1 MRIKNA
7 KTGLA
12 ALCGLVLAAMA
23 LSAPAAAQSREVWM
37 STDVSTAWAKG
48 FKGQGVS
55 ISIVDD
61 FTYDPFSGNLTGRT
75 ERKTHGQWTA
85 QQAGLIAPRATVY
98 RRSFYNEFTDLP
110 LRSGLNVINLSYG
123 ISAAPE
129 YGGIDYEA
137 LEDSIINYA
146 QTSQAVVVK
155 AAGNESV
162 RIGGVDGYGE
172 IDYLNVDLIGAD
184 SAIFVGALNR
194 NGTTKSKASLASY
207 SNRAGSNTTV
217 QNQFLVVGVNESQMK
232 MAGTSFAAPIV
243 AGYAA
248 ILGSKFTSATPDQ
261 IADQLLS
268 TARRDTI
275 SNYRASVHG
284 RGEASIQRALAPSSL
299 R

>member
-7 KTGLA
+7 ITGLSA
-12 ALCGLVLAAMA
+12 IFGLILVAVT

-37 STDVSTAWAKG
+37 SRDVSNAWASG

-55 ISIVDD
+55 ISVVDD
-61 FTYDPFSGNLTGRT
+61 YTYDPFTGNLTGRT
-75 ERKTHGQWTA
+75 ERKTHGQWTS

-98 RRSFYNEFTDLP
+98 RRSYFNEFSDLP

-123 ISAAPE
+123 ITATRGS
-129 YGGIDYEA
+129 GGIDYEA

-162 RIGGVDGYGE
+162 RIGGVSGGE
-172 IDYLNVDLIGAD
+172 IDYFNVDLIGAD
-184 SAIFVGALNR
+184 SAIFVGSLNR
-194 NGTTKSKASLASY
+194 NGSTSSKARLASY
-207 SNRAGSNTTV
+207 SNFAGSNATV
-217 QNQFLVVGVNESQMK
+217 QRQFLVVGVNESQMK

-261 IADQLLS
+261 IVDQLLS
-268 TARRDTI
+268 TARKDTI
-275 SNYRASVHG
+275 ANFRATVHG
-284 RGEASIQRALAPSSL
+284 RGEASLSRALAPSSL
-299 R
+299 D

>member
-1 MRIKNA
+1 MQIKKA

-23 LSAPAAAQSREVWM
+23 MSAPATAQSREAWM
-37 STDVSTAWAKG
+37 STDVSIAWARG

-55 ISIVDD
+55 ISVVDD

-75 ERKTHGQWTA
+75 ERKTHGEWTS
-85 QQAGLIAPRATVY
+85 QQTGLIAPRATVY
-98 RRSFYNEFTDLP
+98 RRSYYNEFSNLR

-123 ISAAPE
+123 ISGAPGS
-129 YGGIDYEA
+129 GGIDYEA

-146 QTSQAVVVK
+146 QTSRAVVVK

-162 RIGGVDGYGE
+162 RIGAVDAYGE
-172 IDYLNVDLIGAD
+172 IDYFNVDLIGAE

-194 NGTTKSKASLASY
+194 NGTRSSKASLASY
-207 SNRAGSNTTV
+207 SNRAGTNATV
-217 QNQFLVVGVNESQMK
+217 QGQFLVVGVNESQMK

-261 IADQLLS
+261 IVDQLLS
-268 TARRDTI
+268 TARTDTI
-275 SNYRASVHG
+275 ANYRASVHG
-284 RGEASIQRALAPSSL
+284 QGEASLFRALAPSSL
-299 R
+299 D

>member
-7 KTGLA
+7 ITGLSA
-12 ALCGLVLAAMA
+12 IFGLILVAVT

-37 STDVSTAWAKG
+37 SRDVSNAWASG

-55 ISIVDD
+55 ISVVDD
-61 FTYDPFSGNLTGRT
+61 YTYDPFTGNLTGRT
-75 ERKTHGQWTA
+75 ERKTHGQWTS

-98 RRSFYNEFTDLP
+98 RRSYFNEFSDLP

-123 ISAAPE
+123 ITATRGS
-129 YGGIDYEA
+129 GGIDYEA

-162 RIGGVDGYGE
+162 RIGGVSGGE
-172 IDYLNVDLIGAD
+172 IDYFNVDLIGAD
-184 SAIFVGALNR
+184 SAIFVGSLNR
-194 NGTTKSKASLASY
+194 NGSTSSKARLASY
-207 SNRAGSNTTV
+207 SNFAGSNATV
-217 QNQFLVVGVNESQMK
+217 QRQFLVVGVNESQMK
-232 MAGTSFAAPIV
+232 MAGTSFAAPSV

-261 IADQLLS
+261 IVDQLLS
-268 TARRDTI
+268 TARKDTI
-275 SNYRASVHG
+275 ANFRATVHG
-284 RGEASIQRALAPSSL
+284 RGEASLSRALAPSSL
-299 R
+299 D

>member
-1 MRIKNA
+1 MRIKNTITVLSA
-7 KTGLA
+7 I
-12 ALCGLVLAAMA
+12 CGLILVAVT

-37 STDVSTAWAKG
+37 SRDVSDAWASG

-55 ISIVDD
+55 ISVVDD
-61 FTYDPFSGNLTGRT
+61 YTYDPFTGNLTGRT
-75 ERKTHGQWTA
+75 ERKTHGQWTS

-98 RRSFYNEFTDLP
+98 RRSFYNESSDLT

-123 ISAAPE
+123 ISTTPGS
-129 YGGIDYEA
+129 GGIDYAA

-162 RIGGVDGYGE
+162 RIGAVDAYGD

-184 SAIFVGALNR
+184 SAIFVGSLNR
-194 NGTTKSKASLASY
+194 NGSTNAKASLASY
-207 SNRAGSNTTV
+207 SNRAGTNATV
-217 QNQFLVVGVNESQMK
+217 QRQFLVVGVNESQMK

-261 IADQLLS
+261 IVDQLLS

-275 SNYRASVHG
+275 ANFRATVHG
-284 RGEASIQRALAPSSL
+284 RGEASLSRALAPSSL
-299 R
+299 D